1 MLFDKATYIA
11 RREKLK
17 QQVKSGLIVLFGNND
32 SPSNYPANVYQ
43 YRQDS
48 TFLYFYGLKRDGLVG
63 VIDIDNNKEYLFG
76 NDIDIEDIVW
86 FGSVDSVADMAAQC
100 GETVTGY
107 YRPCQNHR
115 TNHSFLT
122 TVPS

>member
-48 TFLYFYGLKRDGLVG
+48 TFLYF
-63 VIDIDNNKEYLFG
+63 
-76 NDIDIEDIVW
+76 
-86 FGSVDSVADMAAQC
+86 
-100 GETVTGY
+100 TV
-107 YRPCQNHR
+107 
-115 TNHSFLT
+115 
-122 TVPS
+122 